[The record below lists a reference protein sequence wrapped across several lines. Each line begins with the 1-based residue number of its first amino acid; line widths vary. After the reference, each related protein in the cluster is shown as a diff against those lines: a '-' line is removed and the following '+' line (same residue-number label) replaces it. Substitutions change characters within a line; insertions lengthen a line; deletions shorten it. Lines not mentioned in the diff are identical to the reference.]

1 MEFDLSPPVL
11 RQLGLAPALDWLADE
26 MYQQYGLRVG
36 VSDDGEPKPL
46 LELSQSIAFRLIR
59 ELLINVVRHAGVKRA
74 HVDTQRAG
82 DIVIVT
88 VSDEGAGFDS
98 SVAESGL
105 GLVSVRERIGYIG
118 GNAVIASNPGEGTV
132 VTLSIPLM
140 TRAVLDT
147 IG

>member
-1 MEFDLSPPVL
+1 
-11 RQLGLAPALDWLADE
+11 
-26 MYQQYGLRVG
+26 
-36 VSDDGEPKPL
+36 
-46 LELSQSIAFRLIR
+46 
-59 ELLINVVRHAGVKRA
+59 VKRA